1 MNRGIYT
8 TTMGMVAAQ
17 RAMDVTANNLAN
29 ASTSGF
35 KRDGLIFQD
44 TLQREMYANGGTGP
58 SVGKLGSGAQA
69 VEEFTIRDIGVISS
83 TGNNFD
89 MAINAPEG
97 MFGVKVDG
105 ETLYT
110 RNGAFGL
117 DEQRRLVTKAGN
129 PVLDKDGNEITV
141 PPGTMEV
148 QSGGKISVNGIP
160 VAQVGVYVPNDKGQF
175 IKEGE
180 NLYRITAEG
189 AKALDNSPIEASSLE
204 GSNVNVVESM
214 LDMIKIGRQF
224 ELSQKTIQQQDD
236 LLQRLISSL
245 NER

>member
-29 ASTSGF
+29 ASTAGF
-35 KRDGLIFQD
+35 KRDALIFQD
-44 TLQREMYANGGTGP
+44 TLQREMYANGGTGE

-69 VEEFTIRDIGVISS
+69 VEEYTIKDVGVINT
-83 TGNNFD
+83 TGNPLD

-97 MFGVKVDG
+97 MFAIKVDND
-105 ETLYT
+105 TKYT
-110 RNGAFGL
+110 REGAFAL
-117 DEQRRLVTKAGN
+117 DDQRRLVTKAGN
-129 PVLDKDGNEITV
+129 PVLDKDGNEITIPLGKLQV
-141 PPGTMEV
+141 DN
-148 QSGGKISVNGIP
+148 GGKITVDGNEI
-160 VAQVGVYVPNDKGQF
+160 ATVGVWVPNDNGAFVKDGT
-175 IKEGE
+175 
-180 NLYRITAEG
+180 NLYTASG
-189 AKALDNSPIEASSLE
+189 GAAKALDNSPIQPSSLE

-224 ELSQKTIQQQDD
+224 ELSQKSIQQQDD

-245 NER
+245 GER

>member
-1 MNRGIYT
+1 
-8 TTMGMVAAQ
+8 
-17 RAMDVTANNLAN
+17 MDVTANNLAN

-44 TLQREMYANGGTGP
+44 TLQREMYANGGQGP
-58 SVGKLGSGAQA
+58 SVGMLGSGAQA

-83 TGNNFD
+83 TGNAFD
-89 MAINAPEG
+89 MAINAPDG
-97 MFGVKVDG
+97 MFAVKANG
-105 ETLYT
+105 ETRYT
-110 RNGAFGL
+110 RDGAFGL
-117 DEQRRLVTKAGN
+117 DENRRLVTKTGF

-141 PPGTMEV
+141 PTGAMQVEA
-148 QSGGKISVNGIP
+148 GGKISVNGTPI
-160 VAQVGVYVPNDKGQF
+160 AQVGVYVPTDNGSF
-175 IKEGE
+175 VKEGT
-180 NLYRITAEG
+180 NLYSVTGG
-189 AKALDNSPIEASSLE
+189 ARALDDSPIEASSLE

-236 LLQRLISSL
+236 LLQRLIASL